1 MSFIPVPNEIIAA
14 EAALSAGAA
23 VVIFDDRQAGQRVMR
38 WLAEHCDADPDDW
51 EWVGIARAG
60 EVRLGESGNVE
71 FYGNATGLWKFTQ
84 RDGRRTAGIAIP
96 GLALTAVIAYEW

>member
-1 MSFIPVPNEIIAA
+1 MIPVPNEIIAA
-14 EAALSAGAA
+14 EAFIRAGGGVA
-23 VVIFDDRQAGQRVMR
+23 IFSDDEAGQRVMR
-38 WLAEHCDADPDDW
+38 WLAEHCQADPDDW
-51 EWVGIARAG
+51 EWVGVARAE